1 MLNLEEIRKKITDGL
16 NASPKPL
23 KVILFGS
30 YAQGTPHDDSDIDLV
45 VILDKEGKS
54 DSYKTLINNRIEISR
69 RLRELKKKY
78 PIDILV
84 YTKDEWDELKA
95 SENSFVQKI
104 EKDGVAI
111 L

>member
-1 MLNLEEIRKKITDGL
+1 MNLEEIRKQITDEL
-16 NASPKPL
+16 NTSPRPL
-23 KVILFGS
+23 RVILFGS
-30 YAQGTPHDDSDIDLV
+30 YAQGTSHDDSDIDLV

-54 DSYKTLINNRIEISR
+54 DSYKTVINNRIEISR

-95 SENSFVQKI
+95 SESSFIQKI